1 MLHYCYLKG
10 LSLQHWTYV
19 GVKWNGFN
27 LFLKGFYCETFA
39 GRPYATTA
47 VQNYIFPHPYLE
59 IGLCLCQL
67 FLGGKSTGFLYFLY
81 LYLHC
86 QILYK

>member
-27 LFLKGFYCETFA
+27 LFFKGFYCETFA

-67 FLGGKSTGFLYFLY
+67 CPQLSPETRLELATCFY
-81 LYLHC
+81 LR
-86 QILYK
+86 